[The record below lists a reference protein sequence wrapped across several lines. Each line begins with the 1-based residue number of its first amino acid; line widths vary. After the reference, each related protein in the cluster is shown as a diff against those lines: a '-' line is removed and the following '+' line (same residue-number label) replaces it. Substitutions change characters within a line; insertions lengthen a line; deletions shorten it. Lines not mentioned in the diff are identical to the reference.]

1 VSDTHEVINRLTL
14 VVLVLVLLQLAQQL
28 TSSVIV
34 QFSLQ
39 SHRYVHCLMQ
49 SENDRVDWHIV
60 YT

>member
-14 VVLVLVLLQLAQQL
+14 VVLVLVSLQLAQQL

-49 SENDRVDWHIV
+49 SEND
-60 YT
+60 TE